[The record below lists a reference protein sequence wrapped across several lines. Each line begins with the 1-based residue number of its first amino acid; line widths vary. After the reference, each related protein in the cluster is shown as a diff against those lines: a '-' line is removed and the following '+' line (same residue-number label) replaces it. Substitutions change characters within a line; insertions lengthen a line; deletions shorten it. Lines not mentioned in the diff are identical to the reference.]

1 MVDDELAAI
10 ENLTRVLEWFCE
22 DDVEVLGYAHQLED
36 AMNLINTNEPDL
48 VFLDVDMGK
57 ENGFMLL
64 NRIQKRNPR
73 PYVIF
78 TTGHSEF
85 AVKAFRQEA
94 FDYLLKPVDPTELSN
109 AINRLKEKMAKES
122 EAPAAQADG
131 PATLMLPTQNQIHFC
146 KIEDIVRCE
155 SESNYTR
162 FHFVDKSSLL
172 VSKHLGSFVEKL
184 LPHRFF
190 RPHKSHLINLAQLKS
205 YIRSEGGYLLMKD
218 DSQVPLAR
226 NQRQPFFDLMEM

>member
-1 MVDDELAAI
+1 
-10 ENLTRVLEWFCE
+10 
-22 DDVEVLGYAHQLED
+22 
-36 AMNLINTNEPDL
+36 
-48 VFLDVDMGK
+48 
-57 ENGFMLL
+57 
-64 NRIQKRNPR
+64 
-73 PYVIF
+73 
-78 TTGHSEF
+78 
-85 AVKAFRQEA
+85 
-94 FDYLLKPVDPTELSN
+94 
-109 AINRLKEKMAKES
+109 MAKEAES
-122 EAPAAQADG
+122 PATQADG

-226 NQRQPFFDLMEM
+226 NQRQAFFDLMEM